1 LVLKIKKLI
10 KKAKGEIKAIREK
23 RARLLKENI
32 IKIKAAI
39 NRKNR
44 LVNLKEY
51 LLA

>member
-32 IKIKAAI
+32 IKIKAA
-39 NRKNR
+39 RKNM